1 MKETGL
7 LSNKETSI
15 KPSIE
20 TSAIDSLVR
29 WYCRESGVRNLENH
43 IAKICRKLAFFVVAE
58 DENLQLTEKQVSERK
73 MKRLQPPPHPLTAKL
88 TRNAGAEE
96 EARGVGR
103 HG

>member
-73 MKRLQPPPHPLTAKL
+73 MKRLQPPHIHYPLSTDY
-88 TRNAGAEE
+88 
-96 EARGVGR
+96 
-103 HG
+103 